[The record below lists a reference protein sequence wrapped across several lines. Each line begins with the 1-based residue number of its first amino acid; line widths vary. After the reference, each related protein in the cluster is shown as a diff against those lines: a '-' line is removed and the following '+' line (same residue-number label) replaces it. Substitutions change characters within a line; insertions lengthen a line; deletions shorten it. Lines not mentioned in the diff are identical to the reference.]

1 MPSVWLRSSPTRR
14 LISCTN
20 VCRSRKML
28 DSSILVRKAYEN
40 QTVRMEGTQP
50 AKRIETTMLKRSNRS
65 CRPFFRRYRDGIP
78 LVGQDSIAAERLPLS
93 ARGERFIR
101 PAESRR
107 LTHSL
112 PPESHPHLPG

>member
-1 MPSVWLRSSPTRR
+1 MPSVPLRSSPTRR
-14 LISCTN
+14 LISWTN

-65 CRPFFRRYRDGIP
+65 CRLVFVRYRNGI
-78 LVGQDSIAAERLPLS
+78 LLGWQDIIAAERLTLS
-93 ARGERFIR
+93 DRVLDC
-101 PAESRR
+101 PPSRIA
-107 LTHSL
+107 
-112 PPESHPHLPG
+112 

>member
-93 ARGERFIR
+93 AR
-101 PAESRR
+101 ESD
-107 LTHSL
+107 LFAL
-112 PPESHPHLPG
+112 PNRVV